1 MVSATSADLAR
12 SMTFENCPIQL
23 KISLGVTNTY
33 ASPELIDD
41 AVGLTNLVWHI
52 RRPLTWGT
60 KIRNVLLRLKKS
72 DLVTCSTRHKNINAR
87 FRKDIN
93 KRF

>member
-12 SMTFENCPIQL
+12 SMTLENCPIQL

-41 AVGLTNLVWHI
+41 AVGLTNRVWQI
-52 RRPLTWGT
+52 RRPLT
-60 KIRNVLLRLKKS
+60 
-72 DLVTCSTRHKNINAR
+72 
-87 FRKDIN
+87 
-93 KRF
+93 